1 MTTLGANDQY
11 IKEWISA
18 SRLLLIDN
26 MGNSGTMP
34 GVHSDAGAIINSG
47 GTQFVEVGGTAFNA
61 TVNRYGYQ
69 VVEGGTASG
78 TVVHEFGVQTVSGGT
93 TIGTQLIGTDTSA
106 EETVLGGK
114 ALSTNL
120 IRAGILTISSGAASS
135 DTKVSGTCV
144 EVVDGGVAT
153 STTVYDGGFQEL
165 FNGFAFSTTLSS
177 GGNQVIGF
185 GIGIAVSTQVSSG
198 GRLEVADG
206 GVAVD
211 TTIFG
216 GGIASVSGGT
226 VINPTISAGRINGGM
241 LGLGSGSVVEGAI
254 TFGPIPT
261 VDTGGTLEIGGSVM
275 PTATISG
282 FDPGAPGDR
291 ILLVD
296 VPFDNAG
303 QLDPIGVSCGG
314 CTLFETTNHVLQIC
328 EGGNT
333 YELHFDPSQLISGG
347 FELSSGGGSSDN
359 GTIVERS
366 TEAVTGYSTS
376 ALPASP
382 SGMASGSTP
391 PNPYLCTCAIEDFA
405 DSTKTNGIGSA
416 TAFIIGPHTILTAAH
431 VLSGAGYDL
440 SRISVFPGH
449 QTGDAGNSIDL
460 SGAKIETAW
469 DEVGFQNDYAIID
482 LPETTQ
488 DLTAKYGM
496 FPIVPAVGLGAVN
509 ITGYPGQF
517 YPRQYNDIAFAYQDP
532 ISGFL
537 DMFNTDISLGNS
549 GSPVWTYD
557 GGIVQAVGMAEAVS
571 GSIALAIAITPSV
584 IDNISEWKDFDF
596 SKTPVKSGQV
606 FDNPSGN
613 NNENILIQDG
623 GVVNNAG
630 GADNTDVQNG
640 GVMNDAGEATSTDV
654 ENGGVMN
661 DAGIAV
667 DNAVSGTL
675 NIQAG
680 GTAGATAVYS
690 GGVET
695 ISSGGTDLGA
705 QILGT
710 QNVFGI
716 ASDAVIGSGGS
727 QAVYFGGIASGT
739 TINSGGEQV
748 VWVDGTA
755 NATTVNSGGLEI
767 VYAAGNADS
776 VTIRGGLVDLTDAGV
791 SVGTITFAGRNGG
804 LDIGLSTSVAMIN
817 GFGPGN
823 FIDLSLRFSEKD
835 FLQLQDNNVLW
846 IVDPHFGALFTV
858 NLDPTQ
864 NFTAEFFHLSPSISG
879 DILLTLGQRHQ
890 AGGFDFLG
898 NGTSSDLLFR
908 NDASGDTWFEA
919 MSNGAFAGWN
929 PIGGSDT
936 HYSAVG
942 LGEFFGI
949 ATSDILYRNA
959 STGDTWIYGVFA
971 GWSQIG
977 GSDTHY
983 SVAGVGDF
991 FGDGTNDILFRN
1003 NSSGDTW
1010 FEGISAGAFNG
1021 WYQIGGSN
1029 TQYGVVGV
1037 GDFYGNGIS
1046 DILFRNSSTGD
1057 TWIETISNGA
1067 VNGWQQVG
1075 GSDTHYS
1082 VVGVGDFD
1090 GNGFSDILFRNN
1102 STGDT
1107 WFEGFS
1113 SFGFND
1119 WHQVG
1124 GSDTHYAVVGIGDY
1138 FNTGTSDILFRNNS
1152 TGDTWFEAMSN
1163 GAFAGWNQVGGSNTS
1178 YTVKT

>member
-1 MTTLGANDQY
+1 
-11 IKEWISA
+11 
-18 SRLLLIDN
+18 
-26 MGNSGTMP
+26 
-34 GVHSDAGAIINSG
+34 
-47 GTQFVEVGGTAFNA
+47 
-61 TVNRYGYQ
+61 
-69 VVEGGTASG
+69 
-78 TVVHEFGVQTVSGGT
+78 
-93 TIGTQLIGTDTSA
+93 
-106 EETVLGGK
+106 
-114 ALSTNL
+114 
-120 IRAGILTISSGAASS
+120 
-135 DTKVSGTCV
+135 
-144 EVVDGGVAT
+144 
-153 STTVYDGGFQEL
+153 
-165 FNGFAFSTTLSS
+165 
-177 GGNQVIGF
+177 
-185 GIGIAVSTQVSSG
+185 
-198 GRLEVADG
+198 
-206 GVAVD
+206 
-211 TTIFG
+211 
-216 GGIASVSGGT
+216 
-226 VINPTISAGRINGGM
+226 
-241 LGLGSGSVVEGAI
+241 
-254 TFGPIPT
+254 
-261 VDTGGTLEIGGSVM
+261 M

-282 FDPGAPGDR
+282 FDPGAPADR
-291 ILLVD
+291 IMLVD

-303 QLDPIGVSCGG
+303 QIPTGVSCGG

-328 EGGNT
+328 EGGKT

-347 FELSSGGGSSDN
+347 FALSSGGGSSDN

-366 TEAVTGYSTS
+366 TDAVTGYSTS

-391 PNPYLCTCAIEDFA
+391 PNPYLCTCDIGL
-405 DSTKTNGIGSA
+405 STGQHGTG
-416 TAFIIGPHTILTAAH
+416 FIIGPHTILTAAH
-431 VLSGAGYDL
+431 VLAAVNYDP
-440 SRISVFPGH
+440 SQIRVSPGD
-449 QTGDAGNSIDL
+449 QTREAGNSIDL
-460 SGAKIETAW
+460 SGAKVETAW
-469 DEVGFQNDYAIID
+469 DGAGFQNDYAIID

-488 DLTAKYGM
+488 DLTYKYGK
-496 FPIVPAVGLGAVN
+496 FPIVPALGLGAVN
-509 ITGYPGQF
+509 ITGYPDDF

-537 DMFNTDISLGNS
+537 DMFNTDISFGNS

-557 GGIVQAVGMAEAVS
+557 GGIVQAVGMADAVS
-571 GSIALAIAITPSV
+571 PGGIALAIAITPSV
-584 IDNISEWKDFDF
+584 IDNISKLKDLDF

-606 FDNPSGN
+606 FDIPSGN

-623 GVVNNAG
+623 GVLNNAG

-739 TINSGGEQV
+739 TINSAGEQV
-748 VWVDGTA
+748 VWAGGTA
-755 NATTVNSGGLEI
+755 NATTVNSGGFEI
-767 VYAAGNADS
+767 VYDGGNADS
-776 VTIRGGLVDLTDAGV
+776 VTIRGGLVDLSDGDV
-791 SVGTITFAGRNGG
+791 SVGTITFSGRNGE
-804 LDIGLSTSVAMIN
+804 LDIGLTTSVAVISD
-817 GFGPGN
+817 FAPGN
-823 FIDLSLRFSEKD
+823 FIDD
-835 FLQLQDNNVLW
+835 GIIGTGIVQLQDNNVLW
-846 IVDPHFGALFTV
+846 ILYPQYGLHFTI

-864 NFTAEFFHLSPSISG
+864 NFTAEFFHLLPSSTTS
-879 DILLTLGQRHQ
+879 LLTLGQRHQ
-890 AGGFDFLG
+890 AGHSDFLG
-898 NGTSSDLLFR
+898 NGTSDLLFR

-919 MSNGAFAGWN
+919 MTNGASAGWN
-929 PIGGSDT
+929 QIGGSDT
-936 HYSAVG
+936 GYSAVG
-942 LGEFFGI
+942 VGEFYGNP
-949 ATSDILYRNA
+949 TSDILYRNA
-959 STGDTWIYGVFA
+959 STGDTWIEVISNGAFA

-1003 NSSGDTW
+1003 NSTGDTW
-1010 FEGISAGAFNG
+1010 FETISNGAFSG
-1021 WYQIGGSN
+1021 WYQIGGSD
-1029 TQYGVVGV
+1029 THYAAVGV
-1037 GDFYGNGIS
+1037 GDFFANGTS
-1046 DILFRNSSTGD
+1046 DILFRNNSTGD
-1057 TWIETISNGA
+1057 TWIEQISNGA
-1067 VNGWQQVG
+1067 FANWMQVG

-1107 WFEGFS
+1107 WFEAVNTFDS
-1113 SFGFND
+1113 ND
-1119 WHQVG
+1119 WHPVG
-1124 GSDTHYAVVGIGDY
+1124 GSNTNYAVVGIGDY
-1138 FNTGTSDILFRNNS
+1138 FNNGTSDILFRNNS

-1163 GAFAGWNQVGGSNTS
+1163 GASAGWNQVGGSNTS